1 MVKLIQEMRYMTL
14 TKEAYKDRLIDKKIN
29 ECLKVFGAVS
39 INGPKWCGKTWTSLN
54 HAKTVKYIDTNDKKL
69 FNLAQMD
76 VNQILVGDYPIL
88 IDEWQLIPQI
98 WDSVRRKCDEDKIKG
113 KFILT
118 GSAVEKEN
126 TVDHSGAGR
135 ICKLNMKTMSLYE
148 SGDSDGSVSLNDLFK
163 NAEIKNQ
170 PTRELTLLEISDL
183 ILKGGWPENTD
194 KSAKDSQL
202 IAKSYIED
210 ILDKDINEIDG
221 VQRDRNKMEMLLKSL
236 ARNESTLASNETLI
250 KDIIENEY
258 DSINKETV
266 GEYLNVLDKLFL
278 IENQQAFNPNV
289 RSRDNVGKTAKRH
302 LTDPSL
308 ACALLGLNYNKLIND
323 LNTFG
328 FLFEALVERDLRIY
342 SEYNDGELRHFR
354 NNVSGLEVDAIVIN
368 EDGEYG
374 AVEIKLGANQIE
386 EAKENLLKFY
396 EKVDKKPKF
405 MCIICGL
412 WGNVVKD
419 PVSGIYIL
427 PITSLRP

>member
-1 MVKLIQEMRYMTL
+1 MTL
-14 TKEAYKDRLIDKKIN
+14 TKEGYKDRLIDKKIN

-148 SGDSDGSVSLNDLFK
+148 SGDSDGSVSLKDLFN

>member
-1 MVKLIQEMRYMTL
+1 MTL
-14 TKEAYKDRLIDKKIN
+14 TKEGYKDRLIDKKIN

-236 ARNESTLASNETLI
+236 ARNESTLVSNETLI

-368 EDGEYG
+368 KDGEYG
-374 AVEIKLGANQIE
+374 AIEIKLGANQIE

>member
-1 MVKLIQEMRYMTL
+1 MTL
-14 TKEAYKDRLIDKKIN
+14 TKEGYKDRLIDKKIN

-148 SGDSDGSVSLNDLFK
+148 SGDSDGSVSLKDLFN

-368 EDGEYG
+368 KDGEYG

>member
-1 MVKLIQEMRYMTL
+1 MTL
-14 TKEAYKDRLIDKKIN
+14 TKEGYKDRLIDKKIN

-118 GSAVEKEN
+118 GSAGEKEN

-148 SGDSDGSVSLNDLFK
+148 SGDSDGSVSLKDLFN

-374 AVEIKLGANQIE
+374 AIEIKLGANQIE